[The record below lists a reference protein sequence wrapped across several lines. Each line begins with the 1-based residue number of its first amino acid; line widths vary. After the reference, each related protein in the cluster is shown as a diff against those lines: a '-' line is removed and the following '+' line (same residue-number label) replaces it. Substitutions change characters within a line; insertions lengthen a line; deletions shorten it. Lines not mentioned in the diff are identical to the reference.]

1 MHLTTLI
8 CICLIFVF
16 LHSHICTF
24 FELLP
29 FLSQAGGTVRFP
41 LSLTEP
47 EGGHNAAGLLSVRVH
62 DLNKQKR
69 SKRDKKCVRLH
80 FTSQFAKNI
89 SIKRLS
95 TTSTTRLRQRSAGYL
110 RPLADD
116 AILSST
122 CQSFTPDHDGVPF
135 FCRCIDVR
143 RVASRPMPWL
153 A

>member
-1 MHLTTLI
+1 MQSYTLFT
-8 CICLIFVF
+8 CLIIEL

-47 EGGHNAAGLLSVRVH
+47 EGGHYAASLLTVRVH
-62 DLNKQKR
+62 RAVQAEAYETR
-69 SKRDKKCVRLH
+69 SKSVCACIALDPVTKCL
-80 FTSQFAKNI
+80 

-110 RPLADD
+110 RPLTDD

-122 CQSFTPDHDGVPF
+122 CQSLTPDYDGVPI
-135 FCRCIDVR
+135 FCRCLDVR
-143 RVASRPMPWL
+143 RVASWSMPRL